1 MALPGT
7 IVQITWAAC
16 LRCGLGMCLVWGG
29 FWGFASEPSSAAS
42 ADFNQPTIQS
52 LLQDHC
58 VSCHGGVKKRGGF
71 SVVSL
76 EPMLGKGDSDV
87 PIVVPGKPEASLL
100 WHRVQ
105 TDDVSQRMP
114 PEDQPPLTT
123 EEVDLMKRWIQEG
136 AHWPLHWAFDRP
148 KPGSQRSSQLHP
160 VDARIREVLNQKGL
174 EPGEPAAPTILLR
187 RLYLDLT
194 GLLPSPDQWSRHL
207 DMLSRGAFHSVVD
220 QILASPHFG
229 ERWARHWLDQ
239 ARYADSLGYEKDSV
253 KKDAWQYRDWVVQAF
268 NADMPFDRFSA
279 LQLAGDLIDPEN
291 PEALLATKIHLQT
304 QFNLEGGIDAEE
316 DRVKRV
322 IDRVNMVG
330 AAWLGITVGCA
341 QCHDHPYDPF
351 SQSDYYH
358 LMAFFNNVDE
368 EASFLHRV
376 PDEAQLE
383 SVLMERRRLQD
394 QLETMLQRQ
403 LTDKSLNNQV
413 VGQLVKLF
421 QYDQNKGLTRHM
433 RERSQQRRA
442 THVLIRGDFR
452 RPNLAL
458 GNMEPAVPAI
468 GKFLPSPPNHVDR
481 RFLAEWLFAENHP
494 LTARVFINKVWGHLL
509 GQPLVETP
517 QDFGSRAQEP
527 VHRELLDWMSSWWMD
542 QGRWSLKEL
551 IRMIVTS
558 KTYQQSSNHRP
569 HLSQV
574 DPQNRFFARQNRFR
588 VEAEVL
594 RDIALQMCGLLDLRI
609 GGPAVFPPMPE
620 VVIQQSYSR
629 YHHPSQGGDRY
640 RRGLYTFF
648 RRTAPDPN
656 LMVFDCPDASAS
668 QALRGSSNNPLQAL
682 AILNNEVF
690 HEAAQSLAQ
699 RLWNDSALKTDQ
711 QRLTR
716 LFEWGFGRAP
726 SEKEADMILPL
737 LAATRA
743 YTGEHPDPL
752 SALQAADLSE
762 VDQASERAAWVAV
775 ARLILNLDAFITR
788 E

>member
-7 IVQITWAAC
+7 IVQIMWAAC
-16 LRCGLGMCLVWGG
+16 LRCGLGVCLVWGG

-52 LLQDHC
+52 LLQNHC

-87 PIVVPGKPEASLL
+87 PILVPGKPEASLL

-105 TDDVSQRMP
+105 TEDVSQRMP

-123 EEVDLMKRWIQEG
+123 EEVHLMERWIQEG
-136 AHWPLHWAFDRP
+136 AHWPLHWAFEPP

-160 VDARIREVLNQKGL
+160 VDARILEVLNQKGL
-174 EPGEPAAPTILLR
+174 EPGEPAAPTVLLR

-194 GLLPSPDQWSRHL
+194 GLLPSSDQWSRHL
-207 DMLSRGAFHSVVD
+207 DMLSRGDVHSVVD

-279 LQLAGDLIDPEN
+279 LQLAGDLIDPGN
-291 PEALLATKIHLQT
+291 PQALLATKIHLQT

-330 AAWLGITVGCA
+330 ATWLGITVGCA

-421 QYDQNKGLTRHM
+421 HSAYAG
-433 RERSQQRRA
+433 A
-442 THVLIRGDFR
+442 
-452 RPNLAL
+452 
-458 GNMEPAVPAI
+458 
-468 GKFLPSPPNHVDR
+468 
-481 RFLAEWLFAENHP
+481 
-494 LTARVFINKVWGHLL
+494 
-509 GQPLVETP
+509 QP
-517 QDFGSRAQEP
+517 
-527 VHRELLDWMSSWWMD
+527 
-542 QGRWSLKEL
+542 
-551 IRMIVTS
+551 
-558 KTYQQSSNHRP
+558 
-569 HLSQV
+569 
-574 DPQNRFFARQNRFR
+574 
-588 VEAEVL
+588 
-594 RDIALQMCGLLDLRI
+594 
-609 GGPAVFPPMPE
+609 
-620 VVIQQSYSR
+620 
-629 YHHPSQGGDRY
+629 
-640 RRGLYTFF
+640 
-648 RRTAPDPN
+648 
-656 LMVFDCPDASAS
+656 
-668 QALRGSSNNPLQAL
+668 
-682 AILNNEVF
+682 
-690 HEAAQSLAQ
+690 
-699 RLWNDSALKTDQ
+699 
-711 QRLTR
+711 
-716 LFEWGFGRAP
+716 
-726 SEKEADMILPL
+726 
-737 LAATRA
+737 AATGNA
-743 YTGEHPDPL
+743 C
-752 SALQAADLSE
+752 
-762 VDQASERAAWVAV
+762 
-775 ARLILNLDAFITR
+775 LDSR
-788 E
+788 

>member
-29 FWGFASEPSSAAS
+29 FWGFASEPSAAAS

-123 EEVDLMKRWIQEG
+123 EEVDLMKRWIQDG

-279 LQLAGDLIDPEN
+279 LQLAGDLIDPGN
-291 PEALLATKIHLQT
+291 PQALLATKIHLQT

-330 AAWLGITVGCA
+330 ATWLGITVGCA

-517 QDFGSRAQEP
+517 QDFGSRAPEP

-699 RLWNDSALKTDQ
+699 RLWNDSDLKTDQ

-743 YTGEHPDPL
+743 YTGEHPDQL
-752 SALQAADLSE
+752 SALQASDLSE
-762 VDQASERAAWVAV
+762 MDQASERAAWVAV

>member
-7 IVQITWAAC
+7 IVQIMWAAF
-16 LRCGLGMCLVWGG
+16 LRCGLGVCLVWGS
-29 FWGFASEPSSAAS
+29 FWGFASEPPSAAS

-87 PIVVPGKPEASLL
+87 PILVPGKPEASLL

-114 PEDQPPLTT
+114 PEDQPPLTK
-123 EEVDLMKRWIQEG
+123 EEVHLMERWIQEG

-148 KPGSQRSSQLHP
+148 KAGSQRSSQLHP

-207 DMLSRGAFHSVVD
+207 DMLSRGTVHSVVD

-291 PEALLATKIHLQT
+291 PQALLATKIHLQT

-330 AAWLGITVGCA
+330 ATWLGITVGCA

-383 SVLMERRRLQD
+383 SVMMERRRLQD

-421 QYDQNKGLTRHM
+421 HYDQNKGLTRHM

-468 GKFLPSPPNHVDR
+468 GKFLPSPPSHVDR
-481 RFLAEWLFAENHP
+481 RFLAEWLFSEKHP

-699 RLWNDSALKTDQ
+699 RLWNDSDLKTDQ

-752 SALQAADLSE
+752 SALQASDLSE
-762 VDQASERAAWVAV
+762 MDQASERAAWVAV

>member
-7 IVQITWAAC
+7 IVQITWAAF
-16 LRCGLGMCLVWGG
+16 LRCGLGVCLVWGG
-29 FWGFASEPSSAAS
+29 FWGFASEPSAAAS

-105 TDDVSQRMP
+105 TEDVSQRMP

-123 EEVDLMKRWIQEG
+123 EEVDLMKRWIQDG

-291 PEALLATKIHLQT
+291 PQALLATKIHLQT

-330 AAWLGITVGCA
+330 ATWLGITVGCA

-481 RFLAEWLFAENHP
+481 RFLAEWLFSENHP

-517 QDFGSRAQEP
+517 QDFGSRAPEP

-594 RDIALQMCGLLDLRI
+594 RDIALQMSGLLDLRI

-699 RLWNDSALKTDQ
+699 RLWNDSDLKTDQ

-743 YTGEHPDPL
+743 YTEEHPDQL
-752 SALQAADLSE
+752 STLQVSDLSE
-762 VDQASERAAWVAV
+762 MDQASERAAWVAL

>member
-16 LRCGLGMCLVWGG
+16 LRCGLGVCLVWGG
-29 FWGFASEPSSAAS
+29 FWGFASEPSAAAS

-123 EEVDLMKRWIQEG
+123 EEVDLMKRWIQDG

-207 DMLSRGAFHSVVD
+207 DMLSRGTVHSVVD

-291 PEALLATKIHLQT
+291 PQALLATKIHLQT

-330 AAWLGITVGCA
+330 ATWLGITVGCA

-517 QDFGSRAQEP
+517 QDFGSRAPEP

-594 RDIALQMCGLLDLRI
+594 RDIALQMSGLLDLRI

-699 RLWNDSALKTDQ
+699 RLWNDSDLKTDQ

-743 YTGEHPDPL
+743 YTAEHPDQL
-752 SALQAADLSE
+752 SALQASDLSE
-762 VDQASERAAWVAV
+762 MDQASERAAWVAV

>member
-1 MALPGT
+1 
-7 IVQITWAAC
+7 
-16 LRCGLGMCLVWGG
+16 
-29 FWGFASEPSSAAS
+29 
-42 ADFNQPTIQS
+42 
-52 LLQDHC
+52 
-58 VSCHGGVKKRGGF
+58 
-71 SVVSL
+71 
-76 EPMLGKGDSDV
+76 GKGDSDV
-87 PIVVPGKPEASLL
+87 PILVPGKPEASLL

-105 TDDVSQRMP
+105 TEDVSQRMP

-123 EEVDLMKRWIQEG
+123 EEVHLMERWIQEG
-136 AHWPLHWAFDRP
+136 AHWPLHWAFEPP

-160 VDARIREVLNQKGL
+160 VDARILEVLNQKGM
-174 EPGEPAAPTILLR
+174 EPCEPAAPTILLR

-207 DMLSRGAFHSVVD
+207 DMLSRGAFHSVVH

-279 LQLAGDLIDPEN
+279 LQLAGDLIDPGN
-291 PEALLATKIHLQT
+291 PQALLATKIHLQT

-330 AAWLGITVGCA
+330 ATWLGITVGCA

-517 QDFGSRAQEP
+517 QDFGSRAPEP

-558 KTYQQSSNHRP
+558 KTYQQSSTHRP

-699 RLWNDSALKTDQ
+699 RLWNDSDLKTDQ

-737 LAATRA
+737 LAVTRA
-743 YTGEHPDPL
+743 HTGEHPDQL
-752 SALQAADLSE
+752 SALQASDLSE
-762 VDQASERAAWVAV
+762 MDQASERAAWVAV

>member
-123 EEVDLMKRWIQEG
+123 EEVDLMKRWIQDG

-207 DMLSRGAFHSVVD
+207 DMLSRGTFHSVVD

-279 LQLAGDLIDPEN
+279 LQLAGDLIDPGN
-291 PEALLATKIHLQT
+291 PQALLATKIHLQT

-330 AAWLGITVGCA
+330 ATWLGITVGCA

-640 RRGLYTFF
+640 RRGLYTFSVALLPTPISWSLTVRMLPHLKLCEDPPTTRF
-648 RRTAPDPN
+648 RHWP
-656 LMVFDCPDASAS
+656 F
-668 QALRGSSNNPLQAL
+668 
-682 AILNNEVF
+682 
-690 HEAAQSLAQ
+690 
-699 RLWNDSALKTDQ
+699 
-711 QRLTR
+711 
-716 LFEWGFGRAP
+716 
-726 SEKEADMILPL
+726 
-737 LAATRA
+737 
-743 YTGEHPDPL
+743 
-752 SALQAADLSE
+752 
-762 VDQASERAAWVAV
+762 
-775 ARLILNLDAFITR
+775 
-788 E
+788 

>member
-105 TDDVSQRMP
+105 TDDVSKRMP

-291 PEALLATKIHLQT
+291 PQALLATKIHLQT

-481 RFLAEWLFAENHP
+481 RFLAEWLFSENHP

-517 QDFGSRAQEP
+517 QDFGSRAPEP

>member
-16 LRCGLGMCLVWGG
+16 LRCVLGVCLVWGG

-42 ADFNQPTIQS
+42 ADFNQPTIHS

-76 EPMLGKGDSDV
+76 EPRWGTGDSDV
-87 PIVVPGKPEASLL
+87 PILVPGTPEASLL

-123 EEVDLMKRWIQEG
+123 EEVDLMKRWIQDG

-291 PEALLATKIHLQT
+291 PQALLATKIHLQT

-330 AAWLGITVGCA
+330 ATWLGITVGCA

-383 SVLMERRRLQD
+383 SVMMERRRLQD

-468 GKFLPSPPNHVDR
+468 GKFLPSPPSHVDR
-481 RFLAEWLFAENHP
+481 RFLAEWLFSEKHP

-517 QDFGSRAQEP
+517 QDFGSRAPEP

-620 VVIQQSYSR
+620 VVIQQSSSR

-640 RRGLYTFF
+640 RRGLNTFF

-656 LMVFDCPDASAS
+656 LLVVDCPDASAA
-668 QALRGSSNNPLQAL
+668 QAVR
-682 AILNNEVF
+682 
-690 HEAAQSLAQ
+690 
-699 RLWNDSALKTDQ
+699 
-711 QRLTR
+711 
-716 LFEWGFGRAP
+716 
-726 SEKEADMILPL
+726 
-737 LAATRA
+737 
-743 YTGEHPDPL
+743 
-752 SALQAADLSE
+752 
-762 VDQASERAAWVAV
+762 
-775 ARLILNLDAFITR
+775 
-788 E
+788 

>member
-7 IVQITWAAC
+7 IVQIMWAAC
-16 LRCGLGMCLVWGG
+16 LRCGLGVCLVWGG

-42 ADFNQPTIQS
+42 AYFNQPTIQS
-52 LLQDHC
+52 LLQNHC

-87 PIVVPGKPEASLL
+87 PILVPGKPEASLL

-105 TDDVSQRMP
+105 TEDVSQRMP

-123 EEVDLMKRWIQEG
+123 EEVHLMERWIQEG
-136 AHWPLHWAFDRP
+136 AHWPLHWAFEPP

-160 VDARIREVLNQKGL
+160 VDARILEVLNQKGM
-174 EPGEPAAPTILLR
+174 EPSEPAAPTVLLR

-194 GLLPSPDQWSRHL
+194 GLLPSSDQWSRHL
-207 DMLSRGAFHSVVD
+207 DMLSRGDVHSVVD

-268 NADMPFDRFSA
+268 NADIPFDRFSA

-291 PEALLATKIHLQT
+291 PQALLATKIHLQT

-330 AAWLGITVGCA
+330 ATWLGITVGCA

-481 RFLAEWLFAENHP
+481 RFLAEWLFSKNHP

-542 QGRWSLKEL
+542 QGRCSLKEL

-594 RDIALQMCGLLDLRI
+594 RDIALQMSGLLDLRI

-682 AILNNEVF
+682 TILNNEVF

-699 RLWNDSALKTDQ
+699 RLWNDSALKTDH

-743 YTGEHPDPL
+743 YTGEHPDQL
-752 SALQAADLSE
+752 SALQASDLSE
-762 VDQASERAAWVAV
+762 MDQASERVAWVAV

>member
-1 MALPGT
+1 MPLPRT
-7 IVQITWAAC
+7 IVQTTWAGS
-16 LRCGLGMCLVWGG
+16 LRFGLGVCLVWGA
-29 FWGFASEPSSAAS
+29 FWAFASELSSAPS
-42 ADFNQPTIQS
+42 AEFNVPTIQS

-71 SVVSL
+71 SMVSL
-76 EPMLGKGDSDV
+76 EPMLGKGDSNV
-87 PIVVPGKPEASLL
+87 PILVPGKPEASLL

-105 TDDVSQRMP
+105 TDNVSQRMP

-123 EEVDLMKRWIQEG
+123 EEMNLIERWIQGG

-148 KPGSQRSSQLHP
+148 KPGSKSSSQLHP
-160 VDARIREVLNQKGL
+160 VDARIREVLNQKGM

-194 GLLPSPDQWSRHL
+194 GLLPSPDQWSRHM
-207 DMLSRGAFHSVVD
+207 DMLSRGAFHSVID

-291 PEALLATKIHLQT
+291 PQALLATKIHLQT

-330 AAWLGITVGCA
+330 STWLGITVGCA

-358 LMAFFNNVDE
+358 LMAFFNNADE

-383 SVLMERRRLQD
+383 SVKMERRRLQD
-394 QLETMLQRQ
+394 QLETILQRQ

-433 RERSQQRRA
+433 RERSKQRRA

-481 RFLAEWLFAENHP
+481 RFLAEWLFSENHP

-517 QDFGSRAQEP
+517 QDFGSRAQAP

-558 KTYQQSSNHRP
+558 ETYQQSSNHRP
-569 HLSQV
+569 HLNQV
-574 DPQNRFFARQNRFR
+574 DSQNRFFARQNRFR

-594 RDIALQMCGLLDLRI
+594 RDIALQMSGLLDLRI

-690 HEAAQSLAQ
+690 NEAAQSLAQ
-699 RLWNDSALKTDQ
+699 RLLNDSDLNTDH

-716 LFEWGFGRAP
+716 LFELGFGREP
-726 SEKEADMILPL
+726 SEKEAAMILPL
-737 LAATRA
+737 LAASRA
-743 YTGEHPDPL
+743 YTSEYPDQL

-762 VDQASERAAWVAV
+762 MDQASERAAWVAV
-775 ARLILNLDAFITR
+775 ARLMLNLDAFITR

>member
-105 TDDVSQRMP
+105 TEDVSQRMP

-123 EEVDLMKRWIQEG
+123 EEVDLMKRWIQDG

-279 LQLAGDLIDPEN
+279 LQLAGDLIDPGN
-291 PEALLATKIHLQT
+291 PQALLATKIHLQT

-330 AAWLGITVGCA
+330 ATWLGITVGCA

-558 KTYQQSSNHRP
+558 KTYQQSSTHRP

-743 YTGEHPDPL
+743 YTGEHPDQL

-762 VDQASERAAWVAV
+762 MDQASERAAWVAV

>member
-7 IVQITWAAC
+7 IVQIMWAAF
-16 LRCGLGMCLVWGG
+16 LRCGLGVCLVWGS
-29 FWGFASEPSSAAS
+29 FWGFASEPPSAAS

-87 PIVVPGKPEASLL
+87 PILVPGKPEASLL

-114 PEDQPPLTT
+114 PEDQPPLTK
-123 EEVDLMKRWIQEG
+123 EEVHLMERWIQEG

-148 KPGSQRSSQLHP
+148 KAGSQRSSQLHP

-207 DMLSRGAFHSVVD
+207 DMLSRGTVHSVVD

-291 PEALLATKIHLQT
+291 PQALLATKIHLQT

-330 AAWLGITVGCA
+330 ATWLGITVGCA

-421 QYDQNKGLTRHM
+421 HYDQNKGLTRHM

-481 RFLAEWLFAENHP
+481 RFLAEWLFAQNHP

-699 RLWNDSALKTDQ
+699 RLWNDSDLKTDQ

-752 SALQAADLSE
+752 SALQASDLSE
-762 VDQASERAAWVAV
+762 MDQASERAAWVAV

>member
-7 IVQITWAAC
+7 IVQIMWAAF
-16 LRCGLGMCLVWGG
+16 LRCGLGVCLVWGS
-29 FWGFASEPSSAAS
+29 FWGFANEPPSAAS
-42 ADFNQPTIQS
+42 ADFNQPTIHS

-87 PIVVPGKPEASLL
+87 PILVPGKPEASLL

-123 EEVDLMKRWIQEG
+123 EEVDLMKRWIQDG

-174 EPGEPAAPTILLR
+174 EPGEPASPTILLR

-291 PEALLATKIHLQT
+291 PQALLATKIHLQT

-330 AAWLGITVGCA
+330 ATWLGITVGCA

-383 SVLMERRRLQD
+383 SVMMERRRLQD

-481 RFLAEWLFAENHP
+481 RFLAEWLFSENHP

-558 KTYQQSSNHRP
+558 KTYQQSSNHRS

-594 RDIALQMCGLLDLRI
+594 RDIALQMSGLLDLRI

-699 RLWNDSALKTDQ
+699 RLWNDSDLKTDQ

-743 YTGEHPDPL
+743 YTGEHPDQL
-752 SALQAADLSE
+752 SALQASDLSE
-762 VDQASERAAWVAV
+762 MDQASERAAWVAV

>member
-1 MALPGT
+1 
-7 IVQITWAAC
+7 
-16 LRCGLGMCLVWGG
+16 
-29 FWGFASEPSSAAS
+29 
-42 ADFNQPTIQS
+42 
-52 LLQDHC
+52 
-58 VSCHGGVKKRGGF
+58 
-71 SVVSL
+71 
-76 EPMLGKGDSDV
+76 
-87 PIVVPGKPEASLL
+87 
-100 WHRVQ
+100 
-105 TDDVSQRMP
+105 
-114 PEDQPPLTT
+114 
-123 EEVDLMKRWIQEG
+123 
-136 AHWPLHWAFDRP
+136 
-148 KPGSQRSSQLHP
+148 
-160 VDARIREVLNQKGL
+160 
-174 EPGEPAAPTILLR
+174 
-187 RLYLDLT
+187 
-194 GLLPSPDQWSRHL
+194 
-207 DMLSRGAFHSVVD
+207 
-220 QILASPHFG
+220 
-229 ERWARHWLDQ
+229 
-239 ARYADSLGYEKDSV
+239 
-253 KKDAWQYRDWVVQAF
+253 
-268 NADMPFDRFSA
+268 
-279 LQLAGDLIDPEN
+279 
-291 PEALLATKIHLQT
+291 
-304 QFNLEGGIDAEE
+304 
-316 DRVKRV
+316 
-322 IDRVNMVG
+322 
-330 AAWLGITVGCA
+330 
-341 QCHDHPYDPF
+341 
-351 SQSDYYH
+351 
-358 LMAFFNNVDE
+358 
-368 EASFLHRV
+368 
-376 PDEAQLE
+376 
-383 SVLMERRRLQD
+383 
-394 QLETMLQRQ
+394 
-403 LTDKSLNNQV
+403 
-413 VGQLVKLF
+413 
-421 QYDQNKGLTRHM
+421 M

-452 RPNLAL
+452 RPNLTF

-481 RFLAEWLFAENHP
+481 RFLAEWLFSENHP

-527 VHRELLDWMSSWWMD
+527 VHRELLDCMSSWWMD

-569 HLSQV
+569 HLNQV

-594 RDIALQMCGLLDLRI
+594 RDIALQMSGLLDLRI

-690 HEAAQSLAQ
+690 HEATLSLAQ
-699 RLWNDSALKTDQ
+699 RLWNDSDLKTDH

-726 SEKEADMILPL
+726 SEKEADMILSL

-743 YTGEHPDPL
+743 YTGEHPDQL
-752 SALQAADLSE
+752 SSLQAADLSE
-762 VDQASERAAWVAV
+762 IDQASERAAWVAV
-775 ARLILNLDAFITR
+775 ARLILNLDGFITR